1 MIAARGAFPTKMS
14 KDILDWLTLHSVSGL
29 GPVAFSALLRQFSSP
44 GEVLRATRERLC
56 TAPGIGPELAGAIH
70 TDRDPSWAEEQLQR
84 AEDAR
89 VRLLTLLC
97 PDYPAY
103 LRETYA
109 PPPILYVLGKI
120 DVCAQPTVAIV
131 GSRSFTSYGRE
142 VAFQMSGELVRRG
155 ITVVSGLATG
165 IDTHVHRGALAERG
179 YTVAVLGSGLDRP
192 YPPQN
197 RDLFHIINETGATL
211 SEFPMGASAE
221 AHNFP
226 RRNRIIS
233 GLSLGVLVIEAGER
247 SGALITARLALDQN
261 REVFAIP
268 GPVHSGRSRG
278 TNRLIRQGAVLVQS
292 VEDIL
297 DELRPHL
304 SRIPPRNTRPKPA
317 TELPELSKRERQVYE
332 CLSPDLPAHIDTIAE
347 RTDMPSASV
356 LSVLL
361 SLELAGVAEQRPGK
375 HYVRKPVR
383 TG

>member
-1 MIAARGAFPTKMS
+1 MPNE
-14 KDILDWLTLHSVSGL
+14 ILDWLTLHSVSGL
-29 GPVAFSALLRQFSSP
+29 GPAAFSALLQKFCSP
-44 GEVLRATRERLC
+44 GEILRAPRERLC
-56 TAPGIGPELAGAIH
+56 TVPGIGPELADAIH
-70 TDRDPSWAEEQLQR
+70 ADRDLSWAEEQLRR

-89 VRLLTLLC
+89 VHLLTLQC
-97 PDYPAY
+97 PDYPVY
-103 LRETYA
+103 LRETHA

-120 DVCAQPTVAIV
+120 DVCAHPTVAIV

-142 VAFQMSGELVRRG
+142 IAHQMSGELVRRG

-165 IDTHVHRGALAERG
+165 IDTHVHQAALAERG

-197 RDLFHIINETGATL
+197 RDLFRDISETGATL

-233 GLSLGVLVIEAGER
+233 GLSVGVLVVEAGER

-278 TNRLIRQGAVLVQS
+278 TNNLIRQGAVLVQS
-292 VEDIL
+292 VEDIV
-297 DELRPHL
+297 DELRPQL
-304 SRIPPRNTRPKPA
+304 TRISPPKTRRKPA
-317 TELPELSKRERQVYE
+317 EETPELSTQERQIYE
-332 CLSPDLPAHIDTIAE
+332 CLSTDMPAHVDTIADH
-347 RTDMPSASV
+347 TDMPAAGV

-375 HYVRKPVR
+375 CFVRKPVR

>member
-1 MIAARGAFPTKMS
+1 MS
-14 KDILDWLTLHSVSGL
+14 TDILDWLTLHSVAGL
-29 GPVAFSALLRQFSSP
+29 GPVAYSALLREFRRP
-44 GEVLRATRERLC
+44 DEVLRATRERLC
-56 TAPGIGPELAGAIH
+56 TVPGIGPELADAIH
-70 TDRDPSWAEEQLQR
+70 TDRDPAWAEEQLRR

-89 VRLLTLLC
+89 VHLLTLQC
-97 PDYPAY
+97 PEYPAY
-103 LRETYA
+103 LLETHA

-120 DVCAQPTVAIV
+120 DVCAHPTVAIV
-131 GSRSFTSYGRE
+131 GSRSFTSYGRDI
-142 VAFQMSGELVRRG
+142 AYQMSGELVRRG

-165 IDTHVHRGALAERG
+165 IDTYVHRGALAERG

-197 RDLFHIINETGATL
+197 RDLFHVINETGATL

-233 GLSLGVLVIEAGER
+233 GLSIGVLVIEAGER

-297 DELRPHL
+297 DEIRPQL
-304 SRIPPRNTRPKPA
+304 TKIPFRNIRPKPA
-317 TELPELSKRERQVYE
+317 PEPLELSFRERQVYE
-332 CLSPDLPAHIDTIAE
+332 CLSSDMPAHIDAIAD
-347 RTDMPSASV
+347 RTEIPAASV
-356 LSVLL
+356 LSLLL
-361 SLELAGVAEQRPGK
+361 SLELAGVAEQLPGK
-375 HYVRKPVR
+375 RFVRKPVR

>member
-1 MIAARGAFPTKMS
+1 MS

-29 GPVAFSALLRQFSSP
+29 GPVAFSALLRQFCSP
-44 GEVLRATRERLC
+44 GEALRATRERLC
-56 TAPGIGPELAGAIH
+56 ATPGIGPELARAIH
-70 TDRDPSWAEEQLQR
+70 SERDPSWAEEQLRR
-84 AEDAR
+84 AENAR
-89 VRLLTLLC
+89 VRLVTLQC
-97 PDYPAY
+97 PDYPDY

-120 DVCAQPTVAIV
+120 DVCARPTVAIV
-131 GSRSFTSYGRE
+131 GSRSFTSYGRKI
-142 VAFQMSGELVRRG
+142 AYQMSGELARRG

-165 IDTHVHRGALAERG
+165 IDTHAHRGALAERG
-179 YTVAVLGSGLDRP
+179 YTAAVLGSGLDRP

-197 RDLFHIINETGATL
+197 RDLFHVISESGATL

-233 GLSLGVLVIEAGER
+233 GLSLGVLVVEAGER

-278 TNRLIRQGAVLVQS
+278 ANRLIRQGAVLVQS

-304 SRIPPRNTRPKPA
+304 TPIPPQDARPKQA
-317 TELPELSKRERQVYE
+317 AELPDLSRRERRVYE
-332 CLSPDLPAHIDTIAE
+332 CLSDDVPSHIDVVAE
-347 RTDMPSASV
+347 RADMTAAGV

-361 SLELAGVAEQRPGK
+361 SLELAGIAEQLPGK
-375 HYVRKPVR
+375 RYVRKPVR
-383 TG
+383 AG

>member
-1 MIAARGAFPTKMS
+1 MS

-29 GPVAFSALLRQFSSP
+29 GPVAFTALITHFCSP
-44 GEVLRATRERLC
+44 GAVLGATRARLC
-56 TAPGIGPELAGAIH
+56 AVPGIGPELAGAIH
-70 TDRDPSWAEEQLQR
+70 TAHDPSWAEEQLRR

-89 VRLLTLLC
+89 VHLLTLQC
-97 PDYPAY
+97 PDYPVY
-103 LRETYA
+103 LRQTYA
-109 PPPILYVLGKI
+109 PPPILYVLGNI
-120 DVCAQPTVAIV
+120 DACALPTVAVV
-131 GSRSFTSYGRE
+131 GSRSFTSYGRDI
-142 VAFQMSGELVRRG
+142 AYQISGELVRRG

-165 IDTHVHRGALAERG
+165 IDTHAHRGALAERG

-197 RDLFHIINETGATL
+197 KDLFHVISETGATL

-233 GLSLGVLVIEAGER
+233 GLSLGVVVIEAGDR
-247 SGALITARLALDQN
+247 SGALITARLALEQN

-304 SRIPPRNTRPKPA
+304 TQLRPPYIRQHLAAEPA
-317 TELPELSKRERQVYE
+317 ELSKPERQVFE
-332 CLSPDLPAHIDTIAE
+332 CLSADVPSHIDAIAD
-347 RTDMPSASV
+347 RAGMPTASA

-361 SLELAGVAEQRPGK
+361 GLELAGIAEQLPGK
-375 HYVRKPVR
+375 RFIRKLVR

>member
-1 MIAARGAFPTKMS
+1 MS
-14 KDILDWLTLHSVSGL
+14 KDILDWLTLHSVAGL
-29 GPVAFSALLRQFSSP
+29 GPVAFSALLRDFCKP
-44 GEVLRATRERLC
+44 DAVLRATRERLC
-56 TAPGIGPELAGAIH
+56 TVPGIGPELANAIH
-70 TDRDPSWAEEQLQR
+70 SDRDPSWAEEQLR
-84 AEDAR
+84 LAEDAG
-89 VRLLTLLC
+89 VHLLTLRC
-97 PDYPAY
+97 PDYPGY

-109 PPPILYVLGKI
+109 PPPILYVVGKI
-120 DVCAQPTVAIV
+120 GVCAHPTVAIV
-131 GSRSFTSYGRE
+131 GSRSFTSYGRDI
-142 VAFQMSGELVRRG
+142 AYQMSGELVRQG

-165 IDTHVHRGALAERG
+165 IDTYAHRGALAERG
-179 YTVAVLGSGLDRP
+179 YTAAVLGSGLDRP

-197 RDLFHIINETGATL
+197 RDLFHEINQTGATL

-297 DELRPHL
+297 DEIRPQL
-304 SRIPPRNTRPKPA
+304 TQIPFRNVRPEPA
-317 TELPELSKRERQVYE
+317 AEPPELSQRERQVYE
-332 CLSPDLPAHIDTIAE
+332 CLSPDMPAHVDAIAD
-347 RTDMPSASV
+347 RTEMPAAGV

-361 SLELAGVAEQRPGK
+361 SLELAGVAEQLPGK
-375 HYVRKPVR
+375 RFVRKPVR
-383 TG
+383 FG

>member
-1 MIAARGAFPTKMS
+1 MS
-14 KDILDWLTLHSVSGL
+14 KDILDWLTLHSVAGL
-29 GPVAFSALLRQFSSP
+29 GPVAFSALMRQFCRP
-44 GEVLRATRERLC
+44 NEVLRAPRERLC
-56 TAPGIGPELAGAIH
+56 AVPGIGPELADAIH
-70 TDRDPSWAEEQLQR
+70 RDRDPSWAEDQLRR

-89 VRLLTLLC
+89 VHLLTLDC
-97 PDYPAY
+97 PGYPGY

-109 PPPILYVLGKI
+109 PPPILYVRGKI

-131 GSRSFTSYGRE
+131 GSRSFTSYGRD
-142 VAFQMSGELVRRG
+142 VACQMSGELVRRG
-155 ITVVSGLATG
+155 FTVVSGLATG
-165 IDTHVHRGALAERG
+165 IDTYAHRGALAERG

-197 RDLFHIINETGATL
+197 RDLFDLINETGATL

-261 REVFAIP
+261 REVFAVP

-297 DELRPHL
+297 DEIRPQL
-304 SRIPPRNTRPKPA
+304 AEIPTRNVRPKPA
-317 TELPELSKRERQVYE
+317 PVPLELSQRERQVYE
-332 CLSPDLPAHIDTIAE
+332 CLSSDLPAHVDTIADLTE
-347 RTDMPSASV
+347 MPAASV
-356 LSVLL
+356 LSLLL
-361 SLELAGVAEQRPGK
+361 SLELAGVAEQLPGK
-375 HYVRKPVR
+375 RFLRKPFQ
-383 TG
+383 TGSLPGP

>member
-1 MIAARGAFPTKMS
+1 MS
-14 KDILDWLTLHSVSGL
+14 NDILDWLTLHSVAGL
-29 GPVAFSALLRQFSSP
+29 GPVAFSALLREFRGP
-44 GEVLRATRERLC
+44 DEVLRATRERLC
-56 TAPGIGPELAGAIH
+56 AVPGIGPELADAIH
-70 TDRDPSWAEEQLQR
+70 TDRDPAWAEEQLRR

-89 VRLLTLLC
+89 VHLLTLQC
-97 PDYPAY
+97 PDYPGY
-103 LRETYA
+103 LRETHA

-120 DVCAQPTVAIV
+120 NVCAHPTVAIV
-131 GSRSFTSYGRE
+131 GSRSFTSYGRDI
-142 VAFQMSGELVRRG
+142 AYQMSGELVRRG

-165 IDTHVHRGALAERG
+165 IDTYVHRGALAERG
-179 YTVAVLGSGLDRP
+179 NTVAVLGSGLDRP

-197 RDLFHIINETGATL
+197 RDLFHVINETGATL

-297 DELRPHL
+297 DEIRPQL
-304 SRIPPRNTRPKPA
+304 TQIPMRNIRPKPA
-317 TELPELSKRERQVYE
+317 PEPLELSHRERQVYE
-332 CLSPDLPAHIDTIAE
+332 CLSSDMPAHIDAIAD
-347 RTDMPSASV
+347 RTEIPAASV
-356 LSVLL
+356 LSLLL
-361 SLELAGVAEQRPGK
+361 SLELAGVAEQLPGK
-375 HYVRKPVR
+375 RFVRKPVR

>member
-1 MIAARGAFPTKMS
+1 MS
-14 KDILDWLTLHSVSGL
+14 NDILDWLTLHSVSGL
-29 GPVAFSALLRQFSSP
+29 GPVAFAELLRHFCSP
-44 GEVLRATRERLC
+44 GAVLRATRTRLC
-56 TAPGIGPELAGAIH
+56 AVPGIGPQLAGAIH
-70 TDRDPSWAEEQLQR
+70 TARDPSWAEEQLQR

-89 VRLLTLLC
+89 VHLLTLQS
-97 PDYPAY
+97 PDYPGY
-103 LRETYA
+103 LRQTYA
-109 PPPILYVLGKI
+109 PPPILYVLGNI
-120 DVCAQPTVAIV
+120 DTCALPTVAIV
-131 GSRSFTSYGRE
+131 GSRTFTSYGRDI
-142 VAFQMSGELVRRG
+142 AYQISGELVRCG

-165 IDTHVHRGALAERG
+165 IDTHAHRGALAERG

-197 RDLFHIINETGATL
+197 RELFHAINETGATL

-233 GLSLGVLVIEAGER
+233 GLSLGVVVIEAGDR
-247 SGALITARLALDQN
+247 SGALITARLALEQN

-278 TNRLIRQGAVLVQS
+278 TNRLIKQGAVLVQS

-304 SRIPPRNTRPKPA
+304 TQLPLQYTHQHSAAAPA
-317 TELPELSKRERQVYE
+317 ELSNPERQVFDS
-332 CLSPDLPAHIDTIAE
+332 LSADLPSHIDAIAD
-347 RTDMPSASV
+347 RTDMSAASA

-361 SLELAGVAEQRPGK
+361 SLELAGLVAQLPGK
-375 HYVRKPVR
+375 RFIRKLVQA
-383 TG
+383 G